1 MTVAGRLRVALKSG
15 GGGIRRG
22 KDRPPRQP
30 RFFNLI
36 SGPGALLL
44 ESWNGK
50 VSRNSFED
58 KKPRTV
64 ENAATSQRH
73 QETL

>member
-1 MTVAGRLRVALKSG
+1 MAPKSG
-15 GGGIRRG
+15 GAGSDVEKTGLHVSRG
-22 KDRPPRQP
+22 
-30 RFFNLI
+30 FNLI